1 MSPDAWADLGFGYWR
16 IWKLVVQP
24 LSEIAPPIKSNNQF
38 QPGVKYSPFVLC
50 VCVAAFLCVEDVLE
64 NATASWGKEE
74 TQFNKTQLVLALESD
89 PESFDLT
96 EYFII

>member
-1 MSPDAWADLGFGYWR
+1 MKVGRLTTQWDCSTDQAE
-16 IWKLVVQP
+16 QP
-24 LSEIAPPIKSNNQF
+24 IPNRSKVFPL
-38 QPGVKYSPFVLC
+38 VLC
-50 VCVAAFLCVEDVLE
+50 VCVAAFLSVEDVLE

-89 PESFDLT
+89 PESFDLI